1 MPRVDKKR
9 ISYHL
14 ADLLGRDVSV
24 VADILEW
31 LKPSARDLARRAYPK
46 RLLAR
51 YMAAQVIDAAGKGNA
66 TMLGHC
72 LDRTEG
78 KVASGDPGQNILIQ
92 FNFGLSVGGGQ
103 LGMPSHDLADP
114 CRESI
119 QGPERSLLAQIR
131 DADTPG
137 EIMVNTGLHLQAAFA
152 DQDDD
157 DDDEGVL

>member
-1 MPRVDKKR
+1 MPIADRKR

-31 LKPSARDLARRAYPK
+31 LKPSTRDLARRAYPK

-78 KVASGDPGQNILIQ
+78 KVASGEPGQSVLIQ

-103 LGMPSHDLADP
+103 LGMPSHDLAL
-114 CRESI
+114 
-119 QGPERSLLAQIR
+119 QGPERSLLAQVR

-137 EIMVNTGLHLQAAFA
+137 EIMVNTGLHVH
-152 DQDDD
+152 DDDDD